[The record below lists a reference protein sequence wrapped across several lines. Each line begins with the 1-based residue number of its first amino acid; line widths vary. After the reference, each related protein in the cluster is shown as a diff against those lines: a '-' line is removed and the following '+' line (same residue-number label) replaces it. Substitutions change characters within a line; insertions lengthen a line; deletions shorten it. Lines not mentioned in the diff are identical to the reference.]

1 MSELNQ
7 TQKPIKRI
15 PYNKVTA
22 SVWEKQAADG
32 RLFYTTTFSKSY
44 KDKQTGEWKNS
55 NSFTLAEMSEIPLL
69 INQVSP
75 HIQMLNERNKEINR
89 AQAQQQTPMG
99 YQMQEQPPQIPQAK
113 TQQQTGLAAQRDA
126 AMVNKTV
133 PEKSNNVATPTQQHS
148 PEQ

>member
-1 MSELNQ
+1 MSDLNP

-22 SVWEKQAADG
+22 SIWEKQTENG

-44 KDKQTGEWKNS
+44 KDKQSGEWKNS
-55 NSFTLAEMSEIPLL
+55 NSFTHAELSEIPLL

-75 HIQMLNERNKEINR
+75 HIQMLNARNKELER
-89 AQAQQQTPMG
+89 SQMQTP
-99 YQMQEQPPQIPQAK
+99 QIQQA
-113 TQQQTGLAAQRDA
+113 GLAAQRDA
-126 AMVNKTV
+126 AMNNRAV
-133 PEKSNNVATPTQQHS
+133 PEKSNNIATPAQQHN